1 MQVSSL
7 FIRGGGKNPGPEER
21 KGCHQR
27 GEGRAQLAQHTRPPF
42 SRTPPF
48 LLPPSHPGPAGRDG
62 AQQHPQAGPGGS
74 GGRGGFYPQILLEA
88 PRGRASLPRAKM
100 EAQGGR
106 RGAGRGCVCGGGPL
120 SSRSRPGPAPPRA
133 ARRGGALPDAPGPA
147 AGPSPVVVV
156 PPTSSFPPRGEPRP
170 STPRAATGGT
180 ARPPLTAP
188 TAARPPQPS
197 CGTAARGGGGGGGA
211 RLGLTL
217 AAGGEGRGSAG
228 SVPCQPT
235 PRSPLPGC
243 GERAS
248 PPPPPPQAAAPH
260 RQRLAPH
267 LPAPLNQP

>member
-1 MQVSSL
+1 MW
-7 FIRGGGKNPGPEER
+7 
-21 KGCHQR
+21 
-27 GEGRAQLAQHTRPPF
+27 
-42 SRTPPF
+42 
-48 LLPPSHPGPAGRDG
+48 
-62 AQQHPQAGPGGS
+62 
-74 GGRGGFYPQILLEA
+74 
-88 PRGRASLPRAKM
+88 
-100 EAQGGR
+100 
-106 RGAGRGCVCGGGPL
+106 GGPL

-197 CGTAARGGGGGGGA
+197 CGTAARGGGA

-248 PPPPPPQAAAPH
+248 PPPPPPKQPPRTGSASPRTYLRRSTSLEVGTFRPPPPPLVERGAWARPIG
-260 RQRLAPH
+260 RRRVSQRRRGGAEGGD
-267 LPAPLNQP
+267 

>member
-27 GEGRAQLAQHTRPPF
+27 GEGGAQLAQHTRPPF

-106 RGAGRGCVCGGGPL
+106 RGAGRVCVCGGVPSPHGAGPARPPPGQRGGAEL
-120 SSRSRPGPAPPRA
+120 SPTPRALRPARPPSSSSPQPPPSRPAASPDPQLPGRPREEPPAPPSQPRPRPGPRSQVAG
-133 ARRGGALPDAPGPA
+133 RR
-147 AGPSPVVVV
+147 
-156 PPTSSFPPRGEPRP
+156 R
-170 STPRAATGGT
+170 
-180 ARPPLTAP
+180 
-188 TAARPPQPS
+188 
-197 CGTAARGGGGGGGA
+197 GGGGGA

-228 SVPCQPT
+228 SAPCQPT

-248 PPPPPPQAAAPH
+248 PPPQAAAPH